1 MSEYETP
8 LEQLMESPEQ
18 EQQMIQQQ
26 QQMIQQQQQMIQQP
40 QQQMTQQAQQQMMQ
54 PPQQQMMQP
63 PQQQMMQPPPSSGN
77 NFMEK
82 LSSINFA
89 DAIQNI
95 IFIIIIFMIFGSCYF
110 KSFCKS
116 LPFICIQ
123 DGEFNVQ
130 SLIIIGFLAGIS
142 FVIMKHLIT

>member
-18 EQQMIQQQ
+18 
-26 QQMIQQQQQMIQQP
+26 
-40 QQQMTQQAQQQMMQ
+40 TQQQQMMQ
-54 PPQQQMMQP
+54 QQMMQQQMMQ
-63 PQQQMMQPPPSSGN
+63 QQMMQQPQPQQPQPQQMMQQSQQMMQQPPSGGN
-77 NFMEK
+77 NLMEK

-130 SLIIIGFLAGIS
+130 SLIIIGFLAGIC